1 MAENNGLSMQK
12 AAQSLTKSELAGYR
26 MDLEEF
32 RHRSQMAGL
41 LTEQMEKELDNASRA
56 VRISRL
62 QATKDSLRRE
72 MQLFYGKYDQDLS
85 DHLQKQ
91 FTDTYAAAISQ
102 LGLRPVLK
110 LPGIDAD
117 LSRLDAVIR
126 KPWAVDGLTFS
137 QRLWK
142 DQNLVVNTLHQ
153 TLTRQVALSL
163 PPDEAVKALVTAF
176 PEKSMRSAI
185 GRLVMTESNAIATV
199 GNQEAYK
206 ATGVKQYEIV
216 ATLDSH
222 TSAICQEMDG
232 KRFPTSKME
241 VGVTAP
247 PFHPWCRTTTAPYDP
262 DFEGILPP
270 EKRAARDGDGKTYLT
285 EARTYKE
292 WSQGQKELV
301 AQDIDPM
308 KAEKRTVI
316 FIENGVKVSTS
327 AKFVRKTAEKHNI
340 WAQDKLHNSNKLA
353 HRVGEELQ
361 YIERE
366 YGLKDLP
373 PIMLAEKSFLRG
385 NLGGYHR
392 AGKSIYLLENMVRDF
407 DLKRVKHT
415 TAKSL
420 NDLILHE
427 IGHYYHWKAVEKFY
441 KQNKKRYNSL
451 IEAKKALEKDIL
463 LMLSKSSR
471 DKINDALSK
480 YAADNWESNEPYAEW
495 FVKLYRDAGTGN
507 KELDKLFR
515 EVFSYVDDN

>member
-12 AAQSLTKSELAGYR
+12 AAQSLTKGELAGYR

-117 LSRLDAVIR
+117 LSRLDTIIR

-185 GRLVMTESNAIATV
+185 GRLVMTESNAIATT
-199 GNQEAYK
+199 GNQAAYK

-232 KRFPTSKME
+232 KRFPISKME

-292 WSQGQKELV
+292 WAQGQTGAEQNYKPLAFGDKPQDYRRGRVSITALPLLNRKNTIFVSDQVNLSRKEAQFVDKQLTQAYALLGDIDDYAKPTVVIVDTAEMQTGALASYNAVENRIYLLHQATQRKQLLELQKELAACEKDLSTYV
-301 AQDIDPM
+301 HEVLHWLDAQKYTAKYGEIT
-308 KAEKRTVI
+308 R
-316 FIENGVKVSTS
+316 ENY
-327 AKFVRKTAEKHNI
+327 R
-340 WAQDKLHNSNKLA
+340 
-353 HRVGEELQ
+353 Q
-361 YIERE
+361 YI
-366 YGLKDLP
+366 
-373 PIMLAEKSFLRG
+373 
-385 NLGGYHR
+385 NQ
-392 AGKSIYLLENMVRDF
+392 
-407 DLKRVKHT
+407 LKRK
-415 TAKSL
+415 
-420 NDLILHE
+420 
-427 IGHYYHWKAVEKFY
+427 
-441 KQNKKRYNSL
+441 
-451 IEAKKALEKDIL
+451 
-463 LMLSKSSR
+463 SKSQ
-471 DKINDALSK
+471 
-480 YAADNWESNEPYAEW
+480 
-495 FVKLYRDAGTGN
+495 
-507 KELDKLFR
+507 LDKLGVNVNNSNR
-515 EVFSYVDDN
+515 ISGYAANGYRKAEYDEVYTEYRTKKVLKGE

>member
-1 MAENNGLSMQK
+1 M
-12 AAQSLTKSELAGYR
+12 TKGELAGYR

-91 FTDTYAAAISQ
+91 FSETYAAAISQ

-117 LSRLDAVIR
+117 LSRLDTVIR

-163 PPDEAVKALVTAF
+163 PPDEAIKALVTAF

-292 WSQGQKELV
+292 WRAEGKKEKTS
-301 AQDIDPM
+301 AAMDPM
-308 KAEKRTVI
+308 KAKKATVS
-316 FIENGVKVSTS
+316 FIENGATVSVS
-327 AKFVRKTAEKHNI
+327 AKFVRKTKEKHNI
-340 WAQDKLHNSNKLA
+340 WVQDKLHDGSKLA
-353 HRVGEELQ
+353 HQVDKELR
-361 YIERE
+361 YIEQK

-373 PIMLAEKSFLRG
+373 LFMLTDNKFLRG
-385 NLGGYHR
+385 KIGGYHKTDK
-392 AGKSIYLLENMVRDF
+392 AIYLSENLIRNF
-407 DLKRVKHT
+407 DPELVKHT
-415 TAKSL
+415 AAKSL
-420 NDLILHE
+420 NDVILHE
-427 IGHYYHWKAVEKFY
+427 IGHYYHWEAVEKFY
-441 KQNKKRYNSL
+441 KRHAKRYNSL
-451 IEAKKALEKDIL
+451 IEAKEDLEKDIL
-463 LMLSKSSR
+463 T
-471 DKINDALSK
+471 ALSK
-480 YAADNWESNEPYAEW
+480 ASQEELVNVLSEYASNNWQTSNEPYAEW
-495 FVKLYRDAGTGN
+495 FTLFIRDGGTQSAR
-507 KELDKLFR
+507 LDKLFK
-515 EVFSYVDDN
+515 EVFRHVDD

>member
-1 MAENNGLSMQK
+1 M
-12 AAQSLTKSELAGYR
+12 TKGELAGYR

-32 RHRSQMAGL
+32 KHRSQMAGL

-91 FTDTYAAAISQ
+91 FTDTYAAAINQ

-117 LSRLDAVIR
+117 MSRLDAVIR

-176 PEKSMRSAI
+176 PDKSMRSAI
-185 GRLVMTESNAIATV
+185 GRLVMTESNAIATA

-232 KRFPTSKME
+232 KRFPISKME

-262 DFEGILPP
+262 DFEGILSP

-292 WSQGQKELV
+292 WAQGQTTAIE
-301 AQDIDPM
+301 
-308 KAEKRTVI
+308 AEKREHKKDRRDHPEIKVDKTVVNSLAFAKKI
-316 FIENGVKVSTS
+316 NSISDNKKLNDNLLKS
-327 AKFVRKTAEKHNI
+327 AKEILKHRDGTLLEDLYLLDFETGKIVYKNNLSTD
-340 WAQDKLHNSNKLA
+340 AQRVAYTQKMRQLLNSNPDTFVAIHNHPQGMPPSAADINAAANNKYKRGLVVG
-353 HRVGEELQ
+353 HNGRVFVYEVHDGFEG
-361 YIERE
+361 IER
-366 YGLKDLP
+366 
-373 PIMLAEKSFLRG
+373 
-385 NLGGYHR
+385 
-392 AGKSIYLLENMVRDF
+392 SIYNGMIGKYKKLGYNEFEAQLQAMQ
-407 DLKRVKHT
+407 DLGSGYGFTLKEVK
-415 TAKSL
+415 
-420 NDLILHE
+420 
-427 IGHYYHWKAVEKFY
+427 
-441 KQNKKRYNSL
+441 
-451 IEAKKALEKDIL
+451 
-463 LMLSKSSR
+463 
-471 DKINDALSK
+471 
-480 YAADNWESNEPYAEW
+480 
-495 FVKLYRDAGTGN
+495 
-507 KELDKLFR
+507 
-515 EVFSYVDDN
+515 

>member
-1 MAENNGLSMQK
+1 MADNNGLSLQK
-12 AAQSLTKSELAGYR
+12 AAQSLTKGELAGYR
-26 MDLEEF
+26 MDLEDF

-41 LTEQMEKELDNASRA
+41 LTDQMGKELDNASRA

-72 MQLFYGKYDQDLS
+72 MQLFYDKYDQDLS

-91 FTDTYAAAISQ
+91 FSDTYAAAISQ

-117 LSRLDAVIR
+117 MTRLDTVIR

-176 PEKSMRSAI
+176 PEKSMRGAI
-185 GRLVMTESNAIATV
+185 GRLVMTESNAFATI

-232 KRFPTSKME
+232 KRFPIGKME

-270 EKRAARDGDGKTYLT
+270 EKRAARDETGKTYFT
-285 EARTYKE
+285 GVRDYRE
-292 WSQGQKELV
+292 WAQEKANREREL
-301 AQDIDPM
+301 
-308 KAEKRTVI
+308 EKRTHKKDRRKHPEI
-316 FIENGVKVSTS
+316 KVDKTAINSLAFANKINNVSDNKALNDSLLKS
-327 AKFVRKTAEKHNI
+327 AKEILKHR
-340 WAQDKLHNSNKLA
+340 DGTLL
-353 HRVGEELQ
+353 E
-361 YIERE
+361 
-366 YGLKDLP
+366 DL
-373 PIMLAEKSFLRG
+373 
-385 NLGGYHR
+385 
-392 AGKSIYLLENMVRDF
+392 YLLDF
-407 DLKRVKHT
+407 
-415 TAKSL
+415 
-420 NDLILHE
+420 
-427 IGHYYHWKAVEKFY
+427 
-441 KQNKKRYNSL
+441 
-451 IEAKKALEKDIL
+451 
-463 LMLSKSSR
+463 
-471 DKINDALSK
+471 
-480 YAADNWESNEPYAEW
+480 
-495 FVKLYRDAGTGN
+495 GTGKIVYKN
-507 KELDKLFR
+507 NLSSDAQRITYTKKMQQLLSDNPDQFVAIHNHPQGMPPSASDINAAAKNRYKRGVVVGHNGRVFVYEIYEGFEIIKPGIYEKTIAKYKKLGYNEHEAQYKAMRSLADTYHFSIR
-515 EVFSYVDDN
+515 EVL